1 MVERPT
7 RTQIKRERE
16 RWNESINRWINEPM
30 NALWCSVQIKLG
42 PNLVLW
48 QTRLV
53 LSEAVP
59 RRCLRLALKINL
71 FLQKN
76 GRFLNQLKHHGHQ
89 GSILYISIYHYI
101 YIYWK
106 LYCNIVPSW
115 LVFCAQGI
123 AKLCCSTS
131 STSTYMEHKHLLCY
145 CTRFA
150 DVVWLPPAF
159 AEHGRCR
166 LPGKKMQAAQPLRHH
181 FLKACHP
188 ACEPS
193 SLDSL
198 GLKRHKRS

>member
-7 RTQIKRERE
+7 RRQIERE
-16 RWNESINRWINEPM
+16 RRNESVNRWINESM

-59 RRCLRLALKINL
+59 RRCLRLALKVNL
-71 FLQKN
+71 FLQKMDDVWW
-76 GRFLNQLKHHGHQ
+76 F
-89 GSILYISIYHYI
+89 SIEPVEAPRSPRIHIIHLYIYNYI

-145 CTRFA
+145 CKRFA
-150 DVVWLPPAF
+150 DVVWLPSAF

-166 LPGKKMQAAQPLRHH
+166 LPGQKNASCSATQTPLPQSLPPRLWAF
-181 FLKACHP
+181 FLGFLGPEKA
-188 ACEPS
+188 
-193 SLDSL
+193 
-198 GLKRHKRS
+198 